1 MAAFGTQFLWI
12 VSLAF
17 PLSAAG
23 MCFEAAFNGSVVMNG
38 TGTAHHDLVD
48 LSERLVGYG
57 VKMQRGVDEP

>member
-23 MCFEAAFNGSVVMNG
+23 MCFEAAFNGSIVMNG
-38 TGTAHHDLVD
+38 IGTAHRDVVD

>member
-1 MAAFGTQFLWI
+1 VAAFGTQSLWI

-38 TGTAHHDLVD
+38 KGTAYYGVAD

-57 VKMQRGVDEP
+57 VKIQRGVDEP

>member
-1 MAAFGTQFLWI
+1 
-12 VSLAF
+12 
-17 PLSAAG
+17 

>member
-1 MAAFGTQFLWI
+1 MAAFGTQCLWI

-17 PLSAAG
+17 PLYAAG

-57 VKMQRGVDEP
+57 VKMQRGVDGH